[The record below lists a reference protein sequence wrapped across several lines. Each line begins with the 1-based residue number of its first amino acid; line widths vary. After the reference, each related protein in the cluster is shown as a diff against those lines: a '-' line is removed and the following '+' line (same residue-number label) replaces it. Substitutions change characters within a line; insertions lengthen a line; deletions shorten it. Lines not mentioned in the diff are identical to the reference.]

1 MEREMTLHEARMG
14 LLRVVGRMKS
24 VEQIQELRQIISN
37 YYAQKVT
44 EEMDRLWDTGE
55 WSAEKNE
62 AILSE
67 HLRTPYRYAK

>member
-14 LLRVVGRMKS
+14 LLRVVGQMKS
-24 VEQIQELRQIISN
+24 IEQIQELRQIVSN

-44 EEMDRLWDTGE
+44 EEMDRLWDAGE

-62 AILSE
+62 AILSA